1 MAHGRRAGLALGVGL
16 AIGLAFWGSLTA
28 VGLGAIVLGSLAALL
43 VLRLMGGAY
52 PIWLAWRS
60 AQSALSSGGTRQPN
74 AAPPKWPVL
83 RGIFLKLSNPKAA
96 LAWAAVIAL
105 GLPADAGAW
114 HLSMIAAVCSAL
126 GLLIYIAYAI
136 GLALSP
142 VRRAYANGRRWIDGV
157 LAAMFGYA
165 GLRRIFAKVDPA

>member
-1 MAHGRRAGLALGVGL
+1 
-16 AIGLAFWGSLTA
+16 
-28 VGLGAIVLGSLAALL
+28 
-43 VLRLMGGAY
+43 
-52 PIWLAWRS
+52 
-60 AQSALSSGGTRQPN
+60 
-74 AAPPKWPVL
+74 
-83 RGIFLKLSNPKAA
+83 
-96 LAWAAVIAL
+96 
-105 GLPADAGAW
+105 
-114 HLSMIAAVCSAL
+114 MIAAVCSAL